1 MTRRSLRVGAGSRA
15 RRWAAALVAGLVITA
30 GMMADAAAAQSVI
43 ETKGYTPPEA
53 VEQPLEVREGVLQL
67 SLDQAI
73 EIALRRNL
81 NLVIERYV
89 RRQRELGIEQTLG
102 LYDLLT
108 SATLAAS
115 DTENPTFSSIEAAT
129 SSSQS
134 LNFGVTQRV
143 PTGGDVTIGWNG
155 RRREAVDPTQ
165 PGIPVSYGSGFAF
178 SYDQPL
184 LRNFGRLANE
194 RPILLAQIDNRVS
207 RETFEQ
213 QVTTTIQ
220 QVVNAYW
227 NLVEAYEQVG
237 VAQES
242 LALARELHDRNR
254 IQVEVGT
261 LAPLELVQSE
271 AAIAVRDEDIIRAQ
285 AAIGDTAD
293 LLRQLL
299 NLPQGD
305 LWQVDIRPTTK
316 PETERVAI
324 DVNEAIRIALAER
337 PEVRTQQL
345 FLERNQLDARYFQ
358 NQLLP
363 QLNLSLDYNLAGVG
377 LGFSNALEQVYLL
390 DFPGWAAQLTF
401 AYPLQNRGAR
411 AQKAIADIDVERA
424 LLELDDIENVVTTE
438 VRQAARR
445 VDTAAK
451 QIEAARASSRFQE
464 RNLEAERKRYENG
477 MSTSFEITQIQED
490 LTLARSR
497 VVTATIA
504 YQTALTEYY
513 RATGR
518 LLEQESVQI
527 SDPEKPIDRFTL
539 W

>member
-15 RRWAAALVAGLVITA
+15 RRWAAALATGLVITTGMA
-30 GMMADAAAAQSVI
+30 GAQTQI
-43 ETKGYTPPEA
+43 DTQGYRPPETL
-53 VEQPLEVREGVLQL
+53 EQPLEIREGALQL

-81 NLVIERYV
+81 NLVVERYV
-89 RRQRELGIEQTLG
+89 RRQQELGIEGALG

-108 SATLAAS
+108 SASLTAS
-115 DTENPTFSSIEAAT
+115 ESESAQAPGT
-129 SSSQS
+129 SSNSRS
-134 LNFGVTQRV
+134 GSFGLTQRV
-143 PTGGDVTIGWNG
+143 PTGGDVTVGFNG
-155 RRREAVDPTQ
+155 ARRVSVNPARPFDP
-165 PGIPVSYGSGFAF
+165 PGYSTGFGF
-178 SYDQPL
+178 GYDQPL

-194 RPILLAQIDNRVS
+194 RPILLAQIDNRVG
-207 RETFEQ
+207 REGFEQ
-213 QVTTTIQ
+213 QVATTIQ

-261 LAPLELVQSE
+261 MAPLELVQSE
-271 AAIAVRDEDIIRAQ
+271 AAIAERDEDIISAQ

-299 NLPQGD
+299 NLPQGE
-305 LWQVDIRPTTK
+305 LWQVEIRPTTE

-324 DVNEAIRIALAER
+324 DVNEAIRIALTER
-337 PEVRTQQL
+337 PEVRRQQL
-345 FLERNQLDARYFQ
+345 FLERNQLDARYFR
-358 NQLLP
+358 NQTLP
-363 QLNLSLDYNLAGVG
+363 RLDLSVDYNLGGLDTVDFSGSLEEIAG
-377 LGFSNALEQVYLL
+377 F
-390 DFPGWAAQLTF
+390 DFPEWVAQLVF
-401 AYPLQNRGAR
+401 AYPLQNRSAR
-411 AQKAIADIDVERA
+411 AQKAVADIDVERA
-424 LLELDDIENVVTTE
+424 LLELADIENVVTTE

-445 VDTAAK
+445 VDTASK
-451 QIEAARASSRFQE
+451 QIEAARASRQFQE

-477 MSTSFEITQIQED
+477 MSTSFQITQIQED

-497 VVTATIA
+497 EVTATIA
-504 YQTALTEYY
+504 YRTALTEYY

-518 LLEQESVQI
+518 LLEEESVQL
-527 SDPEKPIDRFTL
+527 SDPEQPIDRFTL

>member
-15 RRWAAALVAGLVITA
+15 RRWAAALATGLVITA
-30 GMMADAAAAQSVI
+30 GMANAQTLV
-43 ETKGYTPPEA
+43 ETKGYTPPAA
-53 VEQPLEVREGVLQL
+53 VEPPLEIQDGAVQL

-81 NLVIERYV
+81 DLVIERYV
-89 RRQRELGIEQTLG
+89 RRQEELGIEQTLG
-102 LYDLLT
+102 LYDLRT
-108 SATLAAS
+108 SANLLANEGETLGGAGQ
-115 DTENPTFSSIEAAT
+115 TIET
-129 SSSQS
+129 SNRQGS
-134 LNFGVTQRV
+134 FGLTQRL
-143 PTGGDVTIGWNG
+143 PIGGDLTIGANS
-155 RRREAVDPTQ
+155 RRNATANPRE
-165 PGIPVSYGSGFAF
+165 PGLPAGYTSGFAF

-184 LRNFGRLANE
+184 LRDFGRLANE
-194 RPILLAQIDNRVS
+194 RPILLAQIDNRVG
-207 RETFEQ
+207 RERFEG
-213 QVTTTIQ
+213 QVAATIQ

-293 LLRQLL
+293 VLRQLL

-305 LWQVDIRPTTK
+305 LWQVDIRPTTE

-345 FLERNQLDARYFQ
+345 FLERNQLDVRYFR

-363 QLNLSLDYNLAGVG
+363 QLNLGVDYNLGG
-377 LGFSNALEQVYLL
+377 LDPTFSETFQQIICL
-390 DFPGWAAQLTF
+390 DLPGWAAQLTF
-401 AYPLQNRGAR
+401 AYPLQNRGAK
-411 AQKAIADIDVERA
+411 AQKAIADINVERA
-424 LLELDDIENVVTTE
+424 LLEIADNENVVTTE

-451 QIEAARASSRFQE
+451 QIEAARASRQFQE
-464 RNLEAERKRYENG
+464 LNLDAERKRYENG
-477 MSTSFEITQIQED
+477 MSTSFQITQIQED

-497 VVTATIA
+497 EVTATIA
-504 YQTALTEYY
+504 YRTALTEYY

-518 LLEQESVQI
+518 LLEQENVQL
-527 SDPEKPIDRFTL
+527 SDPEQPINRFTL